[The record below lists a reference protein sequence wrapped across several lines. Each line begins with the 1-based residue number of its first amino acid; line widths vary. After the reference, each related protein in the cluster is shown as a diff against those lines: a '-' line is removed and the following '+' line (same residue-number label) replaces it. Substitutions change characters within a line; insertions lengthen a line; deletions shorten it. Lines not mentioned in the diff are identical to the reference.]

1 MSIGDPVLLIT
12 TKMMVGVGI
21 LKMVELGRAQ
31 FQQLIA
37 LASNF
42 SCFKDQK
49 RFRNL
54 MIVIMFDRLQC
65 LTLFI

>member
-1 MSIGDPVLLIT
+1 MSIGDPSLLIT

-37 LASNF
+37 LASNI

-49 RFRNL
+49 RFRNI
-54 MIVIMFDRLQC
+54 MTVIMFDRLQC